1 MSKNRK
7 LLYCSISDKAKVIKW
22 AEEGAFAW
30 ENRSLKATELA
41 DPAPGEVYHR
51 FTYVIQ
57 GLCWFRGEAKA
68 IADNMVINAVAIKHE
83 ENEIVINVKGERY
96 VPESKCIVKIHLPA
110 IFVSSYSE
118 MYFAEKKLDQLVNE
132 LEQECFKYIDGCRAQ
147 QSLNFEEATEQAEEA
162 KERAE

>member
-1 MSKNRK
+1 MSKTRQ

-41 DPAPGEVYHR
+41 DPALGEAYHR